1 MKDKEIKE
9 FIRKSFNH
17 GHSGR
22 HYLLMLF
29 QTEMELG
36 ISTTPNRWECINLL
50 YFTNGQRAL
59 DAYANIPNPAS
70 QLVDGLSEEELTLE
84 AMKVYHGMKDKKWLD
99 ENLYPYL

>member
-1 MKDKEIKE
+1 MKDKTVKD
-9 FIRKSFNH
+9 FIRKSFNSAH
-17 GHSGR
+17 KGR

-36 ISTTPNRWECINLL
+36 ISNVPNRWECVNLL

-70 QLVDGLSEEELTLE
+70 QLVDGMSEEELTLE
-84 AMKVYHGMKDKKWLD
+84 ALKVFHGMKDKEWLD
-99 ENLYPYL
+99 KNLYPYL